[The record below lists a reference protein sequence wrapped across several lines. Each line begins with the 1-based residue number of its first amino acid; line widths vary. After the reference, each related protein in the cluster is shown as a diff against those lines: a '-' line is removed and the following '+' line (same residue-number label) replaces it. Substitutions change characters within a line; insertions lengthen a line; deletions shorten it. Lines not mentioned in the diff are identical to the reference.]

1 MSIRIEIIGTKK
13 LERQFKKA
21 KRQIRGRMR
30 KATRETAN
38 AARRRMRRTL
48 SGRKGS
54 SIEAGNFSRGT
65 AKSIQVRMEGTTALL
80 TAAFPALIIERGTK
94 PFFPPPAA
102 LEAWAGSKLGD
113 PSAAYPVARAIA
125 ERGLAP
131 SPFFQ
136 PALEAERK
144 DHTKRVQKA
153 LFGAEIFR
161 G

>member
-1 MSIRIEIIGTKK
+1 MSIRIEIIGAKA
-13 LERQFKKA
+13 LQRQFQKA
-21 KRQIRGRMR
+21 KRSIRSRMR

-38 AARRRMRRTL
+38 AARKRMRRTL
-48 SGRKGS
+48 SARKGS

-65 AKSIQVRMEGTTALL
+65 AKSIQVRMEGSTALL
-80 TAAFPALIIERGTK
+80 SAGFPALIIERGTK

-102 LEAWAGSKLGD
+102 LEAWAASKLGD
-113 PSAAYPVARAIA
+113 PLAAYPVARAIA

-136 PALEAERK
+136 PALEAERRP
-144 DHTKRVQKA
+144 HAKRVQKA
-153 LFGAEIFR
+153 LLGAELFR